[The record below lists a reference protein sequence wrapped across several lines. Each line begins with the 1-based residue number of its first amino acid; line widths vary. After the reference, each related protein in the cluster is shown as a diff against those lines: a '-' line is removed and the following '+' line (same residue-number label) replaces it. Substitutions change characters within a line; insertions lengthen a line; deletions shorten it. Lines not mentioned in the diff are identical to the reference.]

1 MDFSVLLTSEGLIA
15 LLTLSFLEIVLG
27 IDNIIFIS
35 ILTNRLP
42 EERRPR
48 ARAGGIGLALFAR
61 VAMLLGITWIIGFTK
76 PLFELLGHE
85 FTGRDLILFFGGLFL
100 LGKSTYEIHHKIE
113 GEEHEEASARE
124 GLKRGFLGI
133 LVQLALLDI
142 VFSFDSIL
150 TAVGMTEHVSIM
162 IVAVIIS
169 LIIMLIF
176 SGAIA
181 SFIEKHPTLQML
193 ALSFLILIGFL
204 LIADSFH
211 YHVPKG
217 YVYFAVFFSL
227 AVELLNMRMKRSR
240 KTKTTSHE

>member
-1 MDFSVLLTSEGLIA
+1 MDFSVLWTPDGLVA

-42 EERRPR
+42 EDKRPR

-61 VAMLLGITWIIGFTK
+61 IAMLLGISWIIGFTT
-76 PLFELLGHE
+76 PLFSIMDHE

-100 LGKSTYEIHHKIE
+100 LGKSTFEIHHKIE
-113 GEEHEEASARE
+113 GEAHSESSGREA
-124 GLKRGFLGI
+124 LKKGFIGI
-133 LVQLALLDI
+133 LIQIALLDV

-169 LIIMLIF
+169 LVIMLIF
-176 SGAIA
+176 SGSIA
-181 SFIEKHPTLQML
+181 RFIEKHPTLQML
-193 ALSFLILIGFL
+193 ALSFLILIGVL
-204 LIADSFH
+204 LIADSFGQ
-211 YHVPKG
+211 HVPKG

-227 AVELLNMRMKRSR
+227 AVELLNLRMKRNR
-240 KTKTTSHE
+240 KQKA

>member
-1 MDFSVLLTSEGLIA
+1 MDFSVLLTSEGLVA

-42 EERRPR
+42 EDRRPK
-48 ARAGGIGLALFAR
+48 ARAVGIGLALVAR
-61 VAMLLGITWIIGFTK
+61 IVMLLGITWIIGFTQ
-76 PLFELLGHE
+76 PLFEVLGHE

-113 GEEHEEASARE
+113 GEEHGESSGREA
-124 GLKRGFLGI
+124 LKKGFVGI
-133 LVQLALLDI
+133 LVQIALLDI

-150 TAVGMTEHVSIM
+150 TAVGMTKHVSVM

-169 LIIMLIF
+169 LVIMLIF

-181 SFIEKHPTLQML
+181 NFIEKHSTLQML

-227 AVELLNMRMKRSR
+227 TVEILNMRMQRNR
-240 KTKTTSHE
+240 KKKN